1 MAGRKKQVGRATPVQ
16 RRSEETFARILD
28 AGMQLLEE
36 TGLAGFNTNAVA
48 QAAGINI
55 GTLYHYFADKN
66 ALLTAMFAR
75 SERERTDVL
84 TARLASLEDVDNLGE
99 WVHET
104 VAVLL
109 KMRAKTPGA
118 TVLRNAVRVVPELYE
133 LGHEQD
139 ERSALALAAALRV
152 RYPNVTKARAEA
164 VARMV
169 IDAGVAALD
178 RVGAGNG
185 NARTVQRELTEMIT
199 AYISTLG

>member
-1 MAGRKKQVGRATPVQ
+1 MAAKKKQVGRATPVQ

-75 SERERTDVL
+75 SERERTDFL
-84 TARLASLEDVDNLGE
+84 AARLGNLGAAGNLRA
-99 WVHET
+99 WVDET
-104 VAVLL
+104 VGLL
-109 KMRAKTPGA
+109 LTMRSTTPGA

-139 ERSALALAAALRV
+139 ERSAMALASALRV
-152 RYPNVTKARAEA
+152 RYPTVTKARADA

-185 NARTVQRELTEMIT
+185 NACTVRRELTEMIT
-199 AYISTLG
+199 AYISTLD

>member
-1 MAGRKKQVGRATPVQ
+1 MAARKKQVGRATPVQ

-84 TARLASLEDVDNLGE
+84 TARLASLDGVDNLGE

-185 NARTVQRELTEMIT
+185 NARTVQHELTEMIT